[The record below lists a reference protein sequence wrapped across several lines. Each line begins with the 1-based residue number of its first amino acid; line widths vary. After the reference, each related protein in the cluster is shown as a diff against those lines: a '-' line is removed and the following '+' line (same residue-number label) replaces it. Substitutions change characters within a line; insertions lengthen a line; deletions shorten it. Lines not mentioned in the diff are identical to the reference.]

1 MNTDGVSLVIPG
13 RNCEQTVRQCL
24 SAVAPL
30 MDQSRLREILFV
42 DDGSTDRTAEIVAEF
57 PVTRIPGTGQGPG
70 AARNLGWRAAQH
82 PYIWFVDAD
91 CVAEPNA
98 LDRLLAQM
106 GDPRVGGVSGSYG
119 IMNPGSRLALLI
131 HEEIVTRHR
140 AMSSDVNFL
149 ATFNV
154 VYRRDVLEEVGGF
167 NERFLKGQDAELS
180 FRVSTAGYALR
191 FALDSR
197 VKHFHETSW
206 AAYLRTQ
213 RQQGFWRVPL
223 HLTHRGHATGDSYS
237 GFVDHI
243 QPPLAMAILLSTP
256 LLLLF
261 GRSGKLVS
269 LVALVPL
276 ALTALL
282 ALAQVPMTARILGRL
297 RRPEYIL
304 FAVLGFVRA
313 FWRGVGM
320 TLGLLA
326 CTFARSRV
334 LGSGKAPGA
343 PGLDD
348 EAGDSS

>member
-1 MNTDGVSLVIPG
+1 MN
-13 RNCEQTVRQCL
+13 
-24 SAVAPL
+24 
-30 MDQSRLREILFV
+30 
-42 DDGSTDRTAEIVAEF
+42 
-57 PVTRIPGTGQGPG
+57 
-70 AARNLGWRAAQH
+70 
-82 PYIWFVDAD
+82 
-91 CVAEPNA
+91 PNS
-98 LDRLLAQM
+98 LLA
-106 GDPRVGGVSGSYG
+106 S
-119 IMNPGSRLALLI
+119 LI

-154 VYRRDVLEEVGGF
+154 VYRRAVLEEVGGF

-180 FRVSTAGYALR
+180 FRVSAAGYGLR

-206 AAYLRTQ
+206 LAYLRTQ

-243 QPPLAMAILLSTP
+243 QPPLAMLILLSTP
-256 LLLLF
+256 LLLF
-261 GRSGKLVS
+261 GQAGKLVS
-269 LVALVPL
+269 PVALVPL
-276 ALTALL
+276 VLTALL
-282 ALAQVPMTARILGRL
+282 ILAQVPMTTRILGRL
-297 RRPEYIL
+297 RRPGYIL
-304 FAVLGFVRA
+304 FAALGFVRA

-334 LGSGKAPGA
+334 LETGKAPGA

-348 EAGDSS
+348 DAAIPHDQ

>member
-13 RNCEQTVRQCL
+13 RNCEQTVRHCL

-30 MDQSRLREILFV
+30 MDRSRLREILFV
-42 DDGSTDRTAEIVAEF
+42 DDGSTDRTADIVAEF
-57 PVTRIPGTGQGPG
+57 PVTRIPGPGQGPG

-91 CVAEPNA
+91 CVAEADA
-98 LDRLLAQM
+98 LDRLLAHM
-106 GDPRVGGVSGSYG
+106 GDPRVAGVSGSYG
-119 IMNPGSRLALLI
+119 IMNPDSLLASLI

-140 AMSSDVNFL
+140 AMSSEVNFL

-154 VYRRDVLEEVGGF
+154 VYRRAVLEEVGGF

-180 FRVSTAGYALR
+180 FRVSAAGYALR
-191 FALDSR
+191 FAIDSR

-206 AAYLRTQ
+206 LGYLRTQ

-256 LLLLF
+256 LVLL
-261 GRSGKLVS
+261 GRL
-269 LVALVPL
+269 ALVPL

-282 ALAQVPMTARILGRL
+282 ALAQVPMTTRILGRL

-304 FAVLGFVRA
+304 FGALGFVRA

-348 EAGDSS
+348 DAGDCT